1 MCQKKTSELVK
12 CPSESHD
19 LSGRIDAYV
28 SIFGLC
34 VNFGKCETV
43 SRSECTFT

>member
-1 MCQKKTSELVK
+1 MCQKQTSEPVK
-12 CPSESHD
+12 CLSESHD

-43 SRSECTFT
+43 SRSDCTFT